1 MYLLDT
7 NMFLEIL
14 LDQERKEECKNFLND
29 NLGDLNVS
37 DFSLHSIGVVLYRY
51 QKDEI
56 FQSFIK
62 DILPKVDV
70 VNLPIDAYS
79 FVEDA
84 RKIHKLDFD
93 DSYQYG
99 LAHFYDLVLVSMDQD
114 FRKIDDPKIL
124 LF

>member
-1 MYLLDT
+1 
-7 NMFLEIL
+7 MFLEIL

-99 LAHFYDLVLVSMDQD
+99 LAHFYD
-114 FRKIDDPKIL
+114 
-124 LF
+124 